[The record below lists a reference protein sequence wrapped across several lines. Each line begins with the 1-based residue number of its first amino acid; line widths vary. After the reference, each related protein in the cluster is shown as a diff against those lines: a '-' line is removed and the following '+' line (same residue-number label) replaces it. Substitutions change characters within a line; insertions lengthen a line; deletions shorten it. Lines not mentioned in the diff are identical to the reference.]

1 MRLVDTRPPFAGLA
15 NLSEGALASL
25 PTPCYLLDEAQLRR
39 NGEILLGVQQR
50 TGCKILLA
58 QKAFSNFDL
67 YPLLAPYLAGTEA
80 SGLYESRLGKEEL
93 PEKENHVFCAAYR
106 VDEFNELLDYADHI
120 VFNSPAQLAKFG
132 PAAKAAGKSVGLR
145 INPERSTQEGH
156 AIYDPCAP
164 GSRLGTTR
172 AQWDAALAKQPGLAA
187 LLDGLHFHTLCEQ
200 DADALAV
207 TLDAVEEKFGD
218 LLPGLKWLN
227 FGGGHHITRP
237 GYDLATLE
245 ACIARMQEKYGVQVY
260 LEPGEEMSMDEML
273 KSVVV
278 SSAND
283 CATAL
288 AEHVAGSESAFVGMM
303 NQRAQELGLL
313 DTNFV
318 NCTGLDDAPEA
329 AEHLTTAHDIAVIS
343 RELLKHDRIRDYTTI
358 WMDTVRGGKFGLSNT
373 NKLVRFYQGTTGLKT
388 GYTSAAGHC
397 LAASAKRD
405 GIELIAVVLH
415 CASSADRFSSVKALL
430 DYGFANYALVSTE
443 MPEPLQ
449 PVPVTLGQKAA
460 VQPELQQ
467 AAPILIEKGLQAAVT
482 RTVTLAERVEAPVA
496 AGQQLG
502 TLTISANGETLAEIP
517 IIAPEAIER
526 LTWWELT
533 CRLLRRLCMTMPEE

>member
-1 MRLVDTRPPFAGLA
+1 MGV
-15 NLSEGALASL
+15 SL
-25 PTPCYLLDEAQLRR
+25 PAYACTKKPSWELMDMRKWLTALLTAAM
-39 NGEILLGVQQR
+39 
-50 TGCKILLA
+50 LLA
-58 QKAFSNFDL
+58 A
-67 YPLLAPYLAGTEA
+67 APPVRAAGPDIAAPSAILMDAAT
-80 SGLYESRLGKEEL
+80 GTVLYEKNASERLRPASVTKVMTLLLVMEALDTGRIGWDDTVIASEAA
-93 PEKENHVFCAAYR
+93 CA
-106 VDEFNELLDYADHI
+106 
-120 VFNSPAQLAKFG
+120 KG
-132 PAAKAAGKSVGLR
+132 
-145 INPERSTQEGH
+145 
-156 AIYDPCAP
+156 
-164 GSRLGTTR
+164 GS
-172 AQWDAALAKQPGLAA
+172 
-187 LLDGLHFHTLCEQ
+187 
-200 DADALAV
+200 
-207 TLDAVEEKFGD
+207 
-218 LLPGLKWLN
+218 
-227 FGGGHHITRP
+227 
-237 GYDLATLE
+237 
-245 ACIARMQEKYGVQVY
+245 QVY

-415 CASSADRFSSVKALL
+415 CASSADRFSSAKALL

-517 IIAPEAIER
+517 IIAPEGIER

>member
-1 MRLVDTRPPFAGLA
+1 MEPDASPISCTKAAWVSLSPHTLVPRNQAGELMDMRKWLTA
-15 NLSEGALASL
+15 
-25 PTPCYLLDEAQLRR
+25 
-39 NGEILLGVQQR
+39 
-50 TGCKILLA
+50 LLA
-58 QKAFSNFDL
+58 AAM
-67 YPLLAPYLAGTEA
+67 LLAAAPPVRAAGPDIAAPSAILMDAAT
-80 SGLYESRLGKEEL
+80 GTVLYEKNASERLRPASVTKVMTLLLVMEALDTGRIGWGDTVIASEAA
-93 PEKENHVFCAAYR
+93 CA
-106 VDEFNELLDYADHI
+106 
-120 VFNSPAQLAKFG
+120 KG
-132 PAAKAAGKSVGLR
+132 
-145 INPERSTQEGH
+145 
-156 AIYDPCAP
+156 
-164 GSRLGTTR
+164 GS
-172 AQWDAALAKQPGLAA
+172 
-187 LLDGLHFHTLCEQ
+187 
-200 DADALAV
+200 
-207 TLDAVEEKFGD
+207 
-218 LLPGLKWLN
+218 
-227 FGGGHHITRP
+227 
-237 GYDLATLE
+237 
-245 ACIARMQEKYGVQVY
+245 QVY

-415 CASSADRFSSVKALL
+415 CASSADRFSSAKALL
-430 DYGFANYALVSTE
+430 DYGFANYALVSAE

>member
-1 MRLVDTRPPFAGLA
+1 MEPDASPISCTKAAWVSLSPHTLVPRNQAGELMDMRKWLTA
-15 NLSEGALASL
+15 
-25 PTPCYLLDEAQLRR
+25 
-39 NGEILLGVQQR
+39 
-50 TGCKILLA
+50 LLA
-58 QKAFSNFDL
+58 AAM
-67 YPLLAPYLAGTEA
+67 LLAAAPPVRAAGPDIAAPSAILMDAAT
-80 SGLYESRLGKEEL
+80 GTVLYEKNASERLRPASVTKVMTLLLVMEALDTGRIGWGDTVIASEAA
-93 PEKENHVFCAAYR
+93 CA
-106 VDEFNELLDYADHI
+106 
-120 VFNSPAQLAKFG
+120 KG
-132 PAAKAAGKSVGLR
+132 
-145 INPERSTQEGH
+145 
-156 AIYDPCAP
+156 
-164 GSRLGTTR
+164 GS
-172 AQWDAALAKQPGLAA
+172 
-187 LLDGLHFHTLCEQ
+187 
-200 DADALAV
+200 
-207 TLDAVEEKFGD
+207 
-218 LLPGLKWLN
+218 
-227 FGGGHHITRP
+227 
-237 GYDLATLE
+237 
-245 ACIARMQEKYGVQVY
+245 QVY

-343 RELLKHDRIRDYTTI
+343 RELLKHDRVRDYTTI

-415 CASSADRFSSVKALL
+415 CASSADRFSSAKALL

-517 IIAPEAIER
+517 IIAPEGIER

>member
-1 MRLVDTRPPFAGLA
+1 MSLVPYVIEQTSRGERNYDIYSRLLKDRIIFLGEEVNETTASLVVAQLLFLESEDPNKDIHLYINSPGGMVTAGLA
-15 NLSEGALASL
+15 
-25 PTPCYLLDEAQLRR
+25 
-39 NGEILLGVQQR
+39 
-50 TGCKILLA
+50 
-58 QKAFSNFDL
+58 
-67 YPLLAPYLAGTEA
+67 
-80 SGLYESRLGKEEL
+80 
-93 PEKENHVFCAAYR
+93 
-106 VDEFNELLDYADHI
+106 
-120 VFNSPAQLAKFG
+120 
-132 PAAKAAGKSVGLR
+132 
-145 INPERSTQEGH
+145 
-156 AIYDPCAP
+156 IYDTMQYIKCDV
-164 GSRLGTTR
+164 STICI
-172 AQWDAALAKQPGLAA
+172 GLAA
-187 LLDGLHFHTLCEQ
+187 SMGAFLLAGGAKGKRFALPNSEIMIHQPLLSGLHFHTLCEQ
-200 DADALAV
+200 DSDALET
-207 TLDAVEEKFGD
+207 TLDAVEARFGE
-218 LLPGLKWLN
+218 LFLGLRWLN

-237 GYDLATLE
+237 GYDIPRLE
-245 ACIARMQEKYGVQVY
+245 RCIDRIQQRYGLQVY

-415 CASSADRFSSVKALL
+415 CASSADRFSSAKALL

-517 IIAPEAIER
+517 IIAPEGIER

>member
-1 MRLVDTRPPFAGLA
+1 MEPDASPVSCTKAA
-15 NLSEGALASL
+15 WASL
-25 PTPCYLLDEAQLRR
+25 SPHTLVPRNQAGELMDMRKWLTTLLTAAM
-39 NGEILLGVQQR
+39 
-50 TGCKILLA
+50 LLA
-58 QKAFSNFDL
+58 A
-67 YPLLAPYLAGTEA
+67 APPVRAAGPDIAAPSAILMDAAT
-80 SGLYESRLGKEEL
+80 GTVLYEKNASERLRPASVTKVMTLLLVMEALDTGRIGWDDTVIASEAA
-93 PEKENHVFCAAYR
+93 CA
-106 VDEFNELLDYADHI
+106 
-120 VFNSPAQLAKFG
+120 KG
-132 PAAKAAGKSVGLR
+132 
-145 INPERSTQEGH
+145 
-156 AIYDPCAP
+156 
-164 GSRLGTTR
+164 GS
-172 AQWDAALAKQPGLAA
+172 
-187 LLDGLHFHTLCEQ
+187 
-200 DADALAV
+200 
-207 TLDAVEEKFGD
+207 
-218 LLPGLKWLN
+218 
-227 FGGGHHITRP
+227 
-237 GYDLATLE
+237 
-245 ACIARMQEKYGVQVY
+245 QVY

-415 CASSADRFSSVKALL
+415 CASSADRFSSAKALL

-517 IIAPEAIER
+517 IIAPEGIER